1 MTAREKTHPTS
12 EASAELS
19 FLRAAEPRFLV
30 PEYPVVALPGA
41 LREARFFVAMEL
53 SLAQKPGRQRR
64 TLYVVW
70 LSP

>member
-1 MTAREKTHPTS
+1 M
-12 EASAELS
+12 
-19 FLRAAEPRFLV
+19 
-30 PEYPVVALPGA
+30 PENPVVALPEA

-70 LSP
+70 RLL